1 MLACIA
7 VTKLYQGWTVA
18 LVVEVATNEA
28 ATKADKSV
36 AAVLL
41 ATQMISL
48 ASAAYTVPRSGVAT
62 VSAPVVVAMHVS
74 VPISVPSEVVVR
86 TDCPVLT
93 KVVDLALPTNVE
105 A

>member
-1 MLACIA
+1 MA
-7 VTKLYQGWTVA
+7 
-18 LVVEVATNEA
+18 
-28 ATKADKSV
+28 
-36 AAVLL
+36 
-41 ATQMISL
+41 
-48 ASAAYTVPRSGVAT
+48 RSGVAT

-74 VPISVPSEVVVR
+74 VPVSVPTEVVVR

>member
-1 MLACIA
+1 MFACIA
-7 VTKLYQGWTVA
+7 VIKLYQGWTVA

-28 ATKADKSV
+28 ATKSDKSV

-41 ATQMISL
+41 ATQMISF
-48 ASAAYTVPRSGVAT
+48 SAAYTVARSGVAM

-74 VPISVPSEVVVR
+74 VPVSVPSEVVVR